1 MLSSRAVSRRL
12 AITDGVTGKFW
23 TAYLAASTRI
33 KALAV
38 LAVIRNFGAKTII
51 MAVSRKFF
59 IAVKLPLNCR

>member
-1 MLSSRAVSRRL
+1 MENNRAVSRRL

-23 TAYLAASTRI
+23 TACLAASTRI

-51 MAVSRKFF
+51 MAVSRKFL
-59 IAVKLPLNCR
+59 LPLNYR